1 MCSYPKRFYTRI
13 PATAANIGSGFDAVG
28 IALSLHNEFSLTVVA
43 EAPHQPIITISVEEN
58 ISGAEAIPPTADNL
72 FYRAFSGRL
81 LALNRQVPAIE
92 AHIHIAIPPS
102 RGLGSSAT
110 AALAGILLANLY
122 AGAPQSANEV
132 IAGAAEYECGKHADN
147 IAPALLGSCVIGVRS
162 AETNAIFAQRI
173 AVPAELQA
181 VLFIPDFAMDTAQS
195 RSALPNTYS
204 RDDAVF
210 NVGRAALLTAAFTSG
225 NVALLREAMRD
236 KLHEPY
242 RAALFPHMP
251 DLIQSAITAGAYG
264 ACLSGSG
271 SAILALTGANTA
283 EVAAA
288 FTSAAQTY
296 NIAGRVKIAN
306 IDTTGATVTE
316 VYTSSEMSHHSGEV
330 SAELACPVCG
340 GVFSLSETRYRCTC
354 GAPLDIAIHRVGHNR
369 SGSEWRALFDN
380 RLLSIRPEDV
390 SGVWRFRELLIPD
403 AEMPY
408 FARPEGQTRLYA
420 AGVANANNGFRAI
433 GAFTGLKNLWVKHEG
448 ENPTGSFKDRGMTMG
463 VSAAVWL
470 GRKSVACASTGN
482 TSASM
487 ASYGAMAGL
496 KSIVLLPQGKVAAG
510 KLAQALAYG
519 AEIRQISGDFDAAM
533 IEVERM
539 ADTEGIYLLNSLN
552 PFRIL
557 GQQSLAF
564 ELSQQFSWN
573 PPDWVV
579 LPAGNLGNT
588 SAIGAGFLRAVKL
601 GIIPKAPR
609 IAAIQAAGA
618 NPFYQSFRADFAEL
632 RPVKANTVATAIN
645 IGAPVSFLRAK
656 AVIQA
661 THGVVEEVSDEEI
674 LEAKKIIDQSGI
686 GCEPAS
692 AASVAGAKKL
702 SAAGIIHSG
711 ERVVCVLTGNLL
723 KDPDSIIKMY
733 AAEGG
738 LLQ

>member
-1 MCSYPKRFYTRI
+1 MCSYPKRFYARI
-13 PATAANIGSGFDAVG
+13 PASAANIGSGFDAVG
-28 IALSLHNEFSLTVVA
+28 IALALYNEFSLTVVA
-43 EAPHQPIITISVEEN
+43 ETPQNPIITFSADEN
-58 ISGAEAIPPTADNL
+58 ISGVAAIPQTADNL
-72 FYRAFSGRL
+72 LFRAFSGRL
-81 LALNRQVPAIE
+81 LTLGRRVPAVE
-92 AHIHIAIPPS
+92 AHIHIAVPPS

-110 AALAGILLANLY
+110 AALAGILLANAY
-122 AGAPQSANEV
+122 ANAPQAPNEV
-132 IAGAAEYECGKHADN
+132 IAAAAEYECGRHADN
-147 IAPALLGSCVIGVRS
+147 IAPAMLGSCVVGVRA

-173 AVPAELQA
+173 IVPAELKA

-210 NVGRAALLTAAFTSG
+210 NVGRAALLAAALAGG
-225 NVALLREAMRD
+225 NTALLREAMRD
-236 KLHEPY
+236 KLHEQY
-242 RAALFPHMP
+242 RAALFPSMP
-251 DLIQSAITAGAYG
+251 ELIQCAIAAGAYG

-271 SAILALTGANTA
+271 SSILALTGANA
-283 EVAAA
+283 DEVAEAL
-288 FTSAAQTY
+288 SAAARALR
-296 NIAGRVKIAN
+296 IAGRTRITE
-306 IDTTGATVTE
+306 IDTVGATVTE
-316 VYTSSEMSHHSGEV
+316 SRAEPENHRQSAKI
-330 SAELACPVCG
+330 SAEMVCPVCG
-340 GVFSLSETRYRCTC
+340 GVCSLRETRYRCAC
-354 GAPLDIAIHRVGHNR
+354 GAPLDIAINHIGENR
-369 SGSEWRALFDN
+369 SGSAWRALFDE
-380 RLLSIRPEDV
+380 RLQSARTEDV
-390 SGVWRFRELLIPD
+390 SGVWRFRELLLP
-403 AEMPY
+403 AAAMPF

-420 AGVANANNGFRAI
+420 AGSANTDSGFRAI
-433 GAFTGLKNLWVKHEG
+433 GAFAGLQNLWIKHEG

-463 VSAAVWL
+463 VSAAKWL
-470 GRKSVACASTGN
+470 GRNSVACASTGN

-533 IEVERM
+533 VEVERM
-539 ADTEGIYLLNSLN
+539 ADEEGIYLLNSLN

-573 PPDWVV
+573 PPDWVA

-588 SAIGAGFLRAVKL
+588 SAIGAGFLRAVSL
-601 GIIPKAPR
+601 GLISKAPR

-618 NPFYQSFRADFAEL
+618 NPFYQSSRANFAPL
-632 RPVKANTVATAIN
+632 QPVKANTIATAIN

-656 AVIQA
+656 AAIQQ
-661 THGVVEEVSDEEI
+661 TNGVVEEVSDAEI

-702 SAAGIIHSG
+702 AAAGIILPG

-723 KDPDSIIKMY
+723 KDPDSIVKMY
-733 AAEGG
+733 ASGEG
-738 LLQ
+738 LR